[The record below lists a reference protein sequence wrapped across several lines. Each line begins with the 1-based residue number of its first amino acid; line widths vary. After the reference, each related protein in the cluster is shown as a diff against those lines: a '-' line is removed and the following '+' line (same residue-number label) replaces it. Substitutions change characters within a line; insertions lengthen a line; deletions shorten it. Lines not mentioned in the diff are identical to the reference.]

1 MKMTEKDVSENESTI
16 TINKHYLEVDGE
28 YYYNYDQM
36 YIEFQDKIAELRNG
50 GSDE

>member
-1 MKMTEKDVSENESTI
+1 MNKKEYKKDSPTI
-16 TINKHYLEVDGE
+16 TINKHYLEVDGD

-36 YIEFQDKIAELRNG
+36 YIEFQDKVAELRKG